1 MCTVLWEKKMTNNK
15 FLIATAVVLL
25 ATSSAWGASR
35 SREKTEAAPAAK
47 PAATAVQ
54 PGKVQIQGNTNIN
67 AKTQNNSAIAVGE
80 GNSAK
85 NSTGAIRS
93 GTQIKGNTNLN
104 ASSKNSTAV
113 AVGKGNSAVNQAGTI
128 GGN

>member
-1 MCTVLWEKKMTNNK
+1 MTNNK
-15 FLIATAVVLL
+15 FLITTLVVLI
-25 ATSSAWGASR
+25 ASSSTWGSSR
-35 SREKTEAAPAAK
+35 SKEKTEAVPVAK
-47 PAATAVQ
+47 PAASAVQ

-113 AVGKGNSAVNQAGTI
+113 AVGKGNTVANQAGTI